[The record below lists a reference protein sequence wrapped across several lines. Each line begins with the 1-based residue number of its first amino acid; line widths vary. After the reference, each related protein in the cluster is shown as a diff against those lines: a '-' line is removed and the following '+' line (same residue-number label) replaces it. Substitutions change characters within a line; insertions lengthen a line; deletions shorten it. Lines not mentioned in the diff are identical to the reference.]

1 MAYNAFPQRLV
12 QTLNIAAGGTGTT
25 NALVLT
31 EAAPIVH
38 YSVSAG
44 STFSCWLEGS
54 NDGTNWYTLDYN
66 QASNATTDAAT
77 PYFASS
83 FTAHPFVAFRRVR
96 VKVKNTGA
104 TAADFVVGIV
114 STE

>member
-1 MAYNAFPQRLV
+1 MNAFPQRLV
-12 QTLNIAAGGTGTT
+12 QTLNIAAGSTGTT

-31 EAAPIVH
+31 EAATIVH

-54 NDGTNWYTLDYN
+54 NDGTNWYTIDYN
-66 QASNATTDAAT
+66 QSTDASADAAT
-77 PYFASS
+77 RYFASS
-83 FTAHPFVAFRRVR
+83 FTSHPFVAFRRVR
-96 VKVKNTGA
+96 VKVKNTGS
-104 TAADFVVGIV
+104 AADFVVGIV